1 MTDIKPIETNYK
13 GCRFRSRLE
22 ARWAV
27 FFDNLGIEWEYE
39 PEGFELPDGTRYLPD
54 FYLPKEMAYVEVKA
68 PRPGCAEEIEKAT
81 KFVDGV
87 KIKRLLVL
95 ANIPEVTNGTPSFPM
110 VYFDYRYYTQMV
122 CWMDWFA
129 PEDGVCFLTPTEH
142 ETFAILWI
150 GALKR
155 ICEKNE
161 PAEFEHNINRRYGE
175 AEWEKI
181 KNYPDVKAFVAAR
194 SARFEFGEE
203 G

>member
-54 FYLPKEMAYVEVKA
+54 FYLPKEEAYVEIKA
-68 PRPGCAEEIEKAT
+68 PRPGCVEELRKAVG
-81 KFVDGV
+81 FVDGS
-87 KIKRLLVL
+87 KIKRLLIL
-95 ANIPEVTNGTPSFPM
+95 TNIPEVSKGVPLIPM
-110 VYFDYRYYTQMV
+110 IHFDCRYLTQMV
-122 CWMDWFA
+122 CWFEWFC
-129 PEDGVCFLTPTEH
+129 PEDICFISPTSH
-142 ETFAILWI
+142 ETFADLW
-150 GALKR
+150 LNTT
-155 ICEKNE
+155 EKLFDKS
-161 PAEFEHNINRRYGE
+161 PVEFEKNINRYYEESERVIVE
-175 AEWEKI
+175 NCRDA
-181 KNYPDVKAFVAAR
+181 KAYMAAR